1 MVSTIISLH
10 RKFLLAL
17 TTLLVVGSGMV
28 GSLQSASASDY
39 AAACA
44 QYHTVQRGEN
54 LYRIGLRYNLSTTT
68 LQSMNGIRDANR
80 IYAGQNLCVKISTP
94 TTTYTVQRG
103 DTLSRI
109 AQRYGVSLNTLAQVN
124 NIANVNLIYAGQ
136 VLKIP

>member
-1 MVSTIISLH
+1 MKFSTLSTY
-10 RKFLLAL
+10 RKFLFAL
-17 TTLLVVGSGMV
+17 TALLVISGGLM

-39 AAACA
+39 AATCA
-44 QYHTVQRGEN
+44 QYHAVQRGEN
-54 LYRIGLRYNLSTTT
+54 LYRIGLRYNLSVTT

-109 AQRYGVSLNTLAQVN
+109 AQRYGVTVTSLAQVN
-124 NIANVNLIYAGQ
+124 NIYNVNLIYAGQ